1 MGTVATRYEEL
12 SAEFRWDVP
21 QRFNIGVACSDLQ
34 PADAPALVTFS
45 PEDVVQEHSFGELT
59 ELSNRVANGLRGLG
73 LARGDRVGVILSQS
87 LETCVA
93 HLGIYKLGGIAVPM
107 SVLFGPDA
115 LRHRLD
121 DSGARAVVT
130 DAKGAERIEEALR
143 GRDDLTI
150 IVTSTGSAHTP
161 HREFDGMVAEASAR
175 FDAVDTAA
183 DDPALLI
190 YTSGTTGPPKGAL
203 HAHRVLL
210 GHQPGFRLLFSVGI
224 NISPPAQNQHR
235 RFFLT
240 HQFHRRDNAIG
251 RRVQS
256 QTEDAP
262 P

>member
-1 MGTVATRYEEL
+1 M
-12 SAEFRWDVP
+12 
-21 QRFNIGVACSDLQ
+21 
-34 PADAPALVTFS
+34 
-45 PEDVVQEHSFGELT
+45 
-59 ELSNRVANGLRGLG
+59 SNRVANGLRGLG

-161 HREFDGMVAEASAR
+161 HRQFDGMVAEASAR

-203 HAHRVLL
+203 HPPPNGAPAEPAWAPACSYMR
-210 GHQPGFRLLFSVGI
+210 QFAPSSSYFFRLAG
-224 NISPPAQNQHR
+224 SPR
-235 RFFLT
+235 T
-240 HQFHRRDNAIG
+240 
-251 RRVQS
+251 S
-256 QTEDAP
+256 
-262 P
+262 